1 MVTKNPNTKKP
12 AKDKP
17 QEDKTRQVSISA
29 DSYKTLQIK
38 ALENNMTRRE
48 ILEALIKTIK

>member
-1 MVTKNPNTKKP
+1 MVTKNPKTKKP

-29 DSYKTLQIK
+29 DSYLTLQIK
-38 ALENNMTRRE
+38 ALKKKTTRRE
-48 ILEALIKTIK
+48 ILETLIKTIK